1 MNEAYHR
8 EVRNLSIS
16 EMTKD
21 EKKSGLSGEE
31 GERERGASDFREV
44 LRRDHKRKKRITFT
58 IDSHTCTP

>member
-58 IDSHTCTP
+58 IDSHTYTP